1 MYDAALKLGAAVV
14 KAACG
19 LWLGNPLAQSAATTV
34 VDLVQAKVAGKRDRR
49 RLERR
54 FAEIEES
61 IADRVVGQLEHEF
74 HGLDDNER
82 EAAVLAVADAFERAG
97 LTDRTLFEQDLDP
110 LHLERYVRE
119 RSPGATR
126 DLGGPA
132 VALYD
137 RVLPEACAYALATA
151 SALPRFQ
158 AGAFTELL
166 RRESLVLEHLEEVLD
181 RLPGRA
187 EGRTEDPGTA
197 FTTAYLRKAAQRWDV
212 LELFGADVGTRS
224 YPLSLAYLSLRVSRE
239 PGHPQP
245 GDRYETGD
253 SSVEQ
258 VLAAHPRTFLRG
270 PAGSGK
276 TTLLRWVGVRA
287 SRGDFPEEMA
297 SWNGLVPFLVPL
309 REYVG
314 RDLPEPAEFVRHTGR
329 HLADRV
335 PPGWVTGLL
344 AEGRAVV
351 LVDGV
356 DELPRGQRES
366 ARRWLRDLLTD
377 FPSCRYVV
385 TARPGAAGARW
396 LDAEG
401 FAGADL
407 QPLGDGDVR
416 AFVHHWHEAVRSGTA
431 DADERALLTRHEHE
445 LGRKVTG
452 QRHLRAIASTPLLCA
467 LLCALYRDRRTVLPR
482 DRMEVY
488 EAALAMLLKDRDQ
501 QRGIEGVDLSRREL
515 VLLLQELAR
524 WLVVNGSSDAPV
536 ETARRQVARS
546 LASMHRVEQ
555 APEEVYTHLVVRS
568 GLLHTPTADRVS
580 FLHRTFEEYLAA
592 KALVEED
599 SFPLLVR
606 NAHDDQWHE
615 VVVMA
620 AGHATPAQREELI
633 RGLLDRSDRVRAH
646 RDRLLIVAFA
656 CLETS
661 PQLSRVLGEE
671 IRERVRGILPPRTH
685 AHVHALSLLGEF
697 ALPLLREIPPANA
710 RQAEKVI
717 EAASAIGGPDTV
729 PVIGRALDFGS
740 ERVFVAA
747 LRAWWENQT
756 KELADVFLS
765 QAGARRENYYIP
777 VPADDIDLLVRHL
790 PERARVCIQGRTGDG
805 IGGIVRLPHTT
816 SVELR
821 GRDHHE
827 WHGIDL
833 APLRELPALRSLGMD
848 GVTSARS
855 VAPLART
862 PLAGLSL
869 SHPDRTRDLELL
881 RDSES
886 LTHLEFGL
894 ALPALPLSEI
904 SPPGVTSFSCANMR
918 LGDLSYL
925 AGAPGTL
932 TKVGV
937 RDCSGF
943 QSLDGL
949 ESQKESLT
957 QFVYRAQ
964 ENAQDLDLSD
974 LVRFENLTHLRL
986 DVRTA
991 TENQRWISKIPRLK
1005 FLSLNFRDSPAV
1017 APSWVRDIPGLH
1029 TLSLPCPGSLDIRP
1043 LAGARGL
1050 TVRAFSRTRVIG
1062 ADLLG
1067 EGSSL
1072 RWGFP
1077 DSSSPW

>member
-34 VDLVQAKVAGKRDRR
+34 VDLVQARVAGQRDRR

-119 RSPGATR
+119 RSPGATL

-137 RVLPEACAYALATA
+137 RVLPEACAYVLATA

-181 RLPGRA
+181 RLPRRA
-187 EGRTEDPGTA
+187 EGRAEDPGTA

-239 PGHPQP
+239 PEHPQP

-253 SSVEQ
+253 SGVEQ

-329 HLADRV
+329 HLADQV

-344 AEGRAVV
+344 AGGRAVV

-366 ARRWLRDLLTD
+366 ARRWLRDLLAD

-407 QPLGDGDVR
+407 QPLGDRDVR

-445 LGRKVTG
+445 LGRKITG

-671 IRERVRGILPPRTH
+671 IRERVRGILPPRTR
-685 AHVHALSLLGEF
+685 AHVHALSLVGEF
-697 ALPLLREIPPANA
+697 ALPLLREIPPGNA

-717 EAASAIGGPDTV
+717 EAAAAIGGPDTV
-729 PVIGRALDFGS
+729 PVIGRALDLDS
-740 ERVFVAA
+740 ERVFLAA
-747 LRAWWENQT
+747 QKAWWADQS
-756 KELADVFLS
+756 KELAEVFLS
-765 QAGARRENYYIP
+765 QARSLETDYYLP
-777 VPADDIDLLVRHL
+777 VPADNIDLLVRHL
-790 PERARVCIQGRTGDG
+790 PDRPRVSLEGQNGDG
-805 IGGIVRLPHTT
+805 IGDIVRLPHTT
-816 SVELR
+816 EVELSN
-821 GRDHHE
+821 RDHNV
-827 WHGIDL
+827 WHGIDI
-833 APLRELPALRSLGMD
+833 APLRGFPGLSRFRVHGNASI
-848 GVTSARS
+848 RS
-855 VAPLART
+855 VAPLT
-862 PLAGLSL
+862 QTSLEQLSL
-869 SHPDRTRDLELL
+869 SHPGLTRDLEML
-881 RDSES
+881 RGLDQLSR
-886 LTHLEFGL
+886 LEFYHTLSTVPLREMCPPHVASL
-894 ALPALPLSEI
+894 AYVNTPIENLSPLI
-904 SPPGVTSFSCANMR
+904 
-918 LGDLSYL
+918 D
-925 AGAPGTL
+925 APSTF
-932 TKVGV
+932 TAV
-937 RDCSGF
+937 RVWYCSGF
-943 QSLDGL
+943 RSIDGL
-949 ESQKESLT
+949 ESQTESLV
-957 QFVYRAQ
+957 QFTYGAREAPNV
-964 ENAQDLDLSD
+964 LDLSE
-974 LVRFENLTHLRL
+974 LVRFGNLTLLRL
-986 DVRTA
+986 DLETA
-991 TENQRWISKIPRLK
+991 SANRQWISRMPGLRYLQ
-1005 FLSLNFRDSPAV
+1005 LSLRNTPAV
-1017 APSWVRDIPGLH
+1017 VPTWVRDIPGLH
-1029 TLSLPCPGSLDIRP
+1029 TLSLPCSGPLDVRP

-1050 TVRAFSRTRVIG
+1050 TVRAHRRTRVIG
-1062 ADLLG
+1062 AGLLG
-1067 EGSSL
+1067 EGSAL
-1072 RWGFP
+1072 RRGFP
-1077 DSSSPW
+1077 APVLR